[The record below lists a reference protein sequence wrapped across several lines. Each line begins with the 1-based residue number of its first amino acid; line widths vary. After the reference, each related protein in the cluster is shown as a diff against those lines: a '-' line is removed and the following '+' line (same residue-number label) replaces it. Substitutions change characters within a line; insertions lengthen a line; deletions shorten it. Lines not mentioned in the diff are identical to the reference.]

1 MVKGDAMK
9 IAAEYYFIVYIIKAK
24 YIPSKILAIQY
35 IICVVC
41 LESCHQITQFYVA
54 LWIWYHYIRSVHLSY
69 FISLILFTDSRYG
82 T

>member
-9 IAAEYYFIVYIIKAK
+9 IAAEYYFIVYIKLRIKAK

-54 LWIWYHYIRSVHLSY
+54 LWIWYHYLRSVHLSI
-69 FISLILFTDSRYG
+69 FNHLNL
-82 T
+82 